1 LVPLFTKSREKVAK
15 KEMKIAEK
23 ITRIVDFFYLKPL
36 RGVMP
41 LQTFRYAVCG
51 GANLVINWLC
61 YALLYD
67 VVLGFDYLNL
77 GVVYMSRHSAALCIT
92 FPITLL
98 TGYWLQSRIS
108 FRGSPLGDRVSLV
121 RYVVSTL
128 GSLAINYV
136 CLKIFVEWCGI
147 YAPLAQIITSLITVV
162 YSYIV
167 QKHWTFKGA

>member
-1 LVPLFTKSREKVAK
+1 
-15 KEMKIAEK
+15 MKLAEK
-23 ITRIVDFFYLKPL
+23 ITKLIDLFYVKPL

-51 GANLVINWLC
+51 GGNLVINWLL

-77 GVVYMSRHSAALCIT
+77 GFVYISRHIAALAVT
-92 FPITLL
+92 FPVTLF

-108 FRGSPLGDRVSLV
+108 FKGSPLGDRVSSV
-121 RYVVSTL
+121 RYLVTTL

-136 CLKIFVEWCGI
+136 CLKIFVEWVGL
-147 YAPLAQIITSLITVV
+147 YAPLAQVVTSLITII
-162 YSYIV
+162 YSYLL
-167 QKHWTFKGA
+167 QKHWTFRGAK

>member
-1 LVPLFTKSREKVAK
+1 
-15 KEMKIAEK
+15 MKLAEK
-23 ITRIVDFFYLKPL
+23 ITKLIDLFYIKPL

-51 GANLVINWLC
+51 GGNLVINWLL

-77 GVVYMSRHSAALCIT
+77 GFVYISRHIAALAVT
-92 FPITLL
+92 FPVTLF

-108 FRGSPLGDRVSLV
+108 FKGSPLGDRVSSV
-121 RYVVSTL
+121 RYLVTTL

-136 CLKIFVEWCGI
+136 CLKLFVEWVGL
-147 YAPLAQIITSLITVV
+147 YAPVAQVVTSLITIV
-162 YSYIV
+162 YSYLL
-167 QKHWTFKGA
+167 QKHWTFRGAK